1 MFSAS
6 HPRYRHRSGAGVREQ
21 RGGPCHFGGAFRLGH
36 QDWPASLLVLRLA
49 KTRKLGVVTLMG
61 KQGISGNQARWPCHV
76 QPGASAGGNQI
87 CPRMPALSGGPAP
100 SPLRAFGSKWNLV

>member
-21 RGGPCHFGGAFRLGH
+21 RGGTCHFGGAVRLGH

-61 KQGISGNQARWPCHV
+61 KQGKHA
-76 QPGASAGGNQI
+76 
-87 CPRMPALSGGPAP
+87 GPAV
-100 SPLRAFGSKWNLV
+100 SSLVHRLGATRIALECLL